1 MHTKAAE
8 TLSAYPRAMQAGYL
22 SKKKGKKR
30 SVLVFSGLEG
40 TLERK
45 APAEKD
51 STETVR

>member
-8 TLSAYPRAMQAGYL
+8 TLSAYPRARQAP
-22 SKKKGKKR
+22 KK

-51 STETVR
+51 SKETVQ

>member
-8 TLSAYPRAMQAGYL
+8 TLSAYPRARQAP
-22 SKKKGKKR
+22 KKK

-51 STETVR
+51 SKETVQ

>member
-8 TLSAYPRAMQAGYL
+8 TLSAYPRARQAGYL
-22 SKKKGKKR
+22 SKKKNLI
-30 SVLVFSGLEG
+30 LVFSGLEG

-51 STETVR
+51 STETV